1 MENTTVPVG
10 GIHIQNGDQSIY
22 FNPTDDIT
30 AKEVALIFQMFLNG
44 IMRREAGL
52 LDFGSYIVANNL
64 QKHFAEV
71 KDESEEG

>member
-1 MENTTVPVG
+1 MENTTVPVSN
-10 GIHIQNGDQSIY
+10 IRIQNGGESIF

-44 IMRREAGL
+44 IMHREAKL
-52 LDFGSYIVANNL
+52 LDFGSYILANNL